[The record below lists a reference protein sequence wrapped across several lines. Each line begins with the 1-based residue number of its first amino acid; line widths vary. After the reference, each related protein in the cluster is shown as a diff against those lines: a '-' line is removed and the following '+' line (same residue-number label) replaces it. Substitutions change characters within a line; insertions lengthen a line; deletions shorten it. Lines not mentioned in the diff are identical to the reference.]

1 MAQSTQQSGSANTNA
16 VTQIIAAL
24 QQLSTAGANGA
35 ASAPATPAA
44 STLAV
49 PGSAGNPVSSQD
61 IQTLIQAFTLFNTFV
76 NNTSR
81 STIPS
86 QAADQAMAPAATLPR
101 STIPSQAADRAVAPA
116 ATLPAAQAVVPAA
129 LSPTAST
136 AQAVTPAA
144 LSPAASTAQAVAP
157 AALSP
162 AASAAQAAA
171 PAVQDT
177 APVVT
182 VVGQAA
188 SSSSAKDAWY
198 AVTVGRVVGV
208 FRG

>member
-86 QAADQAMAPAATLPR
+86 QAADRAA
-101 STIPSQAADRAVAPA
+101 APA

-129 LSPTAST
+129 LSPAASA
-136 AQAVTPAA
+136 AQAVVPAALSPAASAAQAVAPAA